1 MRHRNRSRPFP
12 GTEPNNEKAPMPIGG
27 LGAFETFG
35 GSAMTQEPYSSRASA
50 ISSVMSMVW

>member
-1 MRHRNRSRPFP
+1 MRHRNRPRPFP
-12 GTEPNNEKAPMPIGG
+12 ETEPNEKAPMPIGG
-27 LGAFETFG
+27 RGAFETFG